1 MRRAL
6 STLVIGV
13 SLAFAADVEAQRGRV
28 RNTETERAR
37 DGRVERLEP
46 VHAPGR
52 VVQPVYRTPPRDHRA
67 RVVYTS
73 GVRYPAYR
81 YGHAWVRVDW
91 ARVRYAPV
99 PVRHRRAFLN
109 QGELRRLLGHDS
121 IRMVRDAGRQ
131 AGLRGSLRGH
141 WVADGP
147 RSLVL
152 VVSMD
157 GFDVAEFVD
166 FEGDG
171 FIDDVF
177 LVGPAGGRRAGYGW

>member
-6 STLVIGV
+6 LTLVIGA
-13 SLAFAADVEAQRGRV
+13 SFAFAADADAQRARARDG
-28 RNTETERAR
+28 ETTRAR

-46 VHAPGR
+46 VQAPGR
-52 VVQPVYRTPPRDHRA
+52 VVRPVYRAPSRDHRA
-67 RVVYTS
+67 RVVYSS

-81 YGHAWVRVDW
+81 TGHAWVRVEW
-91 ARVRYAPV
+91 ARVRYTPV
-99 PVRHRRAFLN
+99 PLRHRRAFLN

-121 IRMVRDAGRQ
+121 VRMVRNAGRQ

-147 RSLVL
+147 RTLVL

>member
-6 STLVIGV
+6 WTLVIGASV
-13 SLAFAADVEAQRGRV
+13 AFAADADAQRARA
-28 RNTETERAR
+28 RNGGTERPR
-37 DGRVERLEP
+37 DSRVERLEP

-52 VVQPVYRTPPRDHRA
+52 VVRPVERTPPRDHRA
-67 RVVYTS
+67 RVVYSS
-73 GVRYPAYR
+73 GVRYPGYASGY
-81 YGHAWVRVDW
+81 AWVRVDW
-91 ARVRYAPV
+91 ARVRYTPLPA
-99 PVRHRRAFLN
+99 RHRRAFLN

-121 IRMVRDAGRQ
+121 VVMVREAGRR

-147 RSLVL
+147 RTLVL

-177 LVGPAGGRRAGYGW
+177 LVGPAGGRRARYGW